1 MKDAIKEMVLQI
13 VTGSILMTTKSKID
27 PSRWSGAMTTLYTER
42 FGAGKEALRRFDEWA
57 KAYLEYLM
65 WSIEDDDLEGKGL
78 DITEMASVYASH
90 VIHELEKLPSNI
102 YIERYIKFLKDY
114 IV

>member
-1 MKDAIKEMVLQI
+1 MAKLNDQSRKDDVITFEELGVDK
-13 VTGSILMTTKSKID
+13 
-27 PSRWSGAMTTLYTER
+27 LYV
-42 FGAGKEALRRFDEWA
+42 
-57 KAYLEYLM
+57 
-65 WSIEDDDLEGKGL
+65 L

>member
-1 MKDAIKEMVLQI
+1 MN
-13 VTGSILMTTKSKID
+13 G
-27 PSRWSGAMTTLYTER
+27 
-42 FGAGKEALRRFDEWA
+42 LRHT
-57 KAYLEYLM
+57 LM